1 MSKTMRFVI
10 PTALALAAAL
20 SAGAAQARD
29 ADVRWSV
36 TIGSPVYSVPA
47 PVYSVPAPVYVRPQ
61 PVYYVAPPPVY
72 YAPLPAYGY
81 AVPAAPVA
89 RYRIATYW
97 DRDGDG
103 IPNRHDRVYNPAW
116 DRDGDGIPNRHDRV
130 YNQAWDRDG
139 DGIPNR
145 YDRHPRDGGRR

>member
-1 MSKTMRFVI
+1 MSKIRFVI

-47 PVYSVPAPVYVRPQ
+47 PVYVRPQ

-72 YAPLPAYGY
+72 YMPLPAYGY
-81 AVPAAPVA
+81 VVPAAPVA
-89 RYRIATYW
+89 RYRSPTYWDRDGDGIPNRYDRVYYPTW

-116 DRDGDGIPNRHDRV
+116 DRDGDGIPNRHDR
-130 YNQAWDRDG
+130 
-139 DGIPNR
+139 
-145 YDRHPRDGGRR
+145 HPRDGGRR